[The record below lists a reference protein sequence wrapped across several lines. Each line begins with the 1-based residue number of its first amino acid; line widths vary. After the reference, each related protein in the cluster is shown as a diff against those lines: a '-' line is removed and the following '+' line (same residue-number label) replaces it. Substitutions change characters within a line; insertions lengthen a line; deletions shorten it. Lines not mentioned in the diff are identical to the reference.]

1 MQEQAFWR
9 ARQGRSKRLRTRN
22 SIRARMLDREL
33 LWKAFNEFD
42 KERKG
47 YITADDLSRV
57 LLGWGQE
64 EATEA
69 IQTMLASCAGGDR
82 EGSRVTYGND
92 IQP

>member
-42 KERKG
+42 KVRVRRRN
-47 YITADDLSRV
+47 IPADEG
-57 LLGWGQE
+57 LG
-64 EATEA
+64 
-69 IQTMLASCAGGDR
+69 
-82 EGSRVTYGND
+82 
-92 IQP
+92 

>member
-22 SIRARMLDREL
+22 SVRARMLDREL

-69 IQTMLASCAGGDR
+69 IQTMLAGGAGGDR
-82 EGSRVTYGND
+82 EGSRVTYGNYL
-92 IQP
+92 QP